1 MLNDNDKS
9 NNCKRKV
16 NIKLSIE
23 NVKAVLNRVSELM
36 LDHAYSVG
44 ANISSFSASV
54 IRMSDGSLE
63 SGDYKFIKS
72 VCKSN
77 SNEDYICRILEAVNM
92 LKNEKQKNV
101 IILRYFYNAT
111 FNEIRYGYYDPVD
124 DVEFEPIWQVYK
136 LRDNALAELIY
147 LIDDVLV
154 YEDENIRNKNTKT
167 VKESKSKERI
177 PVNYVAKNGM
187 HGTIRLKD
195 YEDFL
200 NWSKRMKIFK
210 EVELT
215 DETTKNVKAVFGVKG
230 VA

>member
-23 NVKAVLNRVSELM
+23 NVWAVLNRVSDLM
-36 LDHAYSVG
+36 LDHAYSVCT
-44 ANISSFSASV
+44 NISSFSASV
-54 IRMSDGSLE
+54 IRMADGSLE

-72 VCKSN
+72 VCRSN

-92 LKNEKQKNV
+92 LKNEEQKNV

-124 DVEFEPIWQVYK
+124 DVEYEPIWH
-136 LRDNALAELIY
+136 
-147 LIDDVLV
+147 VLV
-154 YEDENIRNKNTKT
+154 YEDENIRGENTKT
-167 VKESKSKERI
+167 VKESECKERI
-177 PVNYVAKNGM
+177 PVNYVAKNGT

-200 NWSKRMKIFK
+200 NWSRRMKIFK
-210 EVELT
+210 DTELT
-215 DETTKNVKAVFGVKG
+215 EETVKNVKAVFGVKD
-230 VA
+230 AA

>member
-1 MLNDNDKS
+1 
-9 NNCKRKV
+9 
-16 NIKLSIE
+16 
-23 NVKAVLNRVSELM
+23 M
-36 LDHAYSVG
+36 LDHAYSVCT
-44 ANISSFSASV
+44 NISSFSASV
-54 IRMSDGSLE
+54 IRMADGGLE

-72 VCKSN
+72 VCRSN

-92 LKNEKQKNV
+92 LKNEEQKNV

-124 DVEFEPIWQVYK
+124 DVEYEPIWQVYK

-154 YEDENIRNKNTKT
+154 YEDENIRGENTKT
-167 VKESKSKERI
+167 VKESECKERI
-177 PVNYVAKNGM
+177 PVNYVAKNGT

-200 NWSKRMKIFK
+200 NWSRRMKIFK
-210 EVELT
+210 DTELT
-215 DETTKNVKAVFGVKG
+215 EETVKNVKAVFGVKD
-230 VA
+230 AA